1 MMELNHLQT
10 FLVVAEEASITRAAE
25 RLFLAPPSVS
35 AHIKALE
42 EELHL
47 LLFLRT
53 SKGMILTE
61 QGALLRPKAVA
72 TLAAVQDLLHHA
84 AAMQT
89 VAVGRLEV
97 GLNAPPGFLRV
108 APLLKTLKERHPG
121 IDLAFSHSGTGK
133 ILVALKQGALDA
145 GYLFGPV
152 SDPAVAACQVTTVE
166 LVIAAPLHW
175 ADQVQAASWRDLAQ
189 LPWICTNG
197 YCPFQDLIDRI
208 FRQHGLDYVRAA
220 QSDDEATRCD
230 LVSAGVGLSLLIDD
244 EAREVEKQGRLVV
257 LEHPPL
263 RCDLSFAYPSHR
275 AEDPLV
281 KALVKAVM
289 QVWKPNQHV

>member
-1 MMELNHLQT
+1 MELNHLQT
-10 FLVVAEEASITRAAE
+10 FLAVAEEASITRAAE

-42 EELHL
+42 EELHV

-61 QGALLRPKAVA
+61 QGALLRMKAA
-72 TLAAVQDLLHHA
+72 TTLAAAQDLLNHA
-84 AAMQT
+84 AAMQA
-89 VAVGRLEV
+89 VAIGRLEV

-108 APLLKTLKERHPG
+108 APLLKTLKTRHPG
-121 IDLAFSHSGTGK
+121 IDLVFIHSGTGK
-133 ILVALKQGALDA
+133 ILIDLKQGALDA

-152 SDPAVAACQVTTVE
+152 ADPAVTARRMTTVE
-166 LVIAAPLHW
+166 LVIAAPRHW
-175 ADQVQAASWRDLAQ
+175 VDEVQAASWRDLAH

-197 YCPFQDLIDRI
+197 YCPFQDLIDRL
-208 FRQHGLDYVRAA
+208 FRQQGLDYVRAA

-244 EAREVEKQGRLVV
+244 EARAAEKQGKLVV
-257 LEHPPL
+257 LDHPPL
-263 RCDLSFAYPSHR
+263 RCELSFAYSSRR
-275 AEDPLV
+275 ADDPLM
-281 KALVKAVM
+281 KTLVLAVEEI
-289 QVWKPNQHV
+289 WKPSQYV